1 MFCTES
7 SALDV
12 GLCGDKTREDSESIQ
27 SAPEPSGTKMHRW
40 RSRKKM
46 TNWKVAAIPLPYTV
60 TEEGMVDIYRGGWS
74 DGANRVE
81 EEAAAQ
87 ADIWLQEHFLPPN
100 G

>member
-1 MFCTES
+1 
-7 SALDV
+7 
-12 GLCGDKTREDSESIQ
+12 
-27 SAPEPSGTKMHRW
+27 
-40 RSRKKM
+40 M
-46 TNWKVAAIPLPYTV
+46 TNWKVAAIPLAYSL